1 LNASNE
7 IAVAEFLAG
16 RLGFASIPALVE
28 GTMNEAARK
37 GIMRE
42 PASVEEALAID
53 REARILASER
63 LKNESNKGHG
73 PVS

>member
-1 LNASNE
+1 M
-7 IAVAEFLAG
+7 G
-16 RLGFASIPALVE
+16 
-28 GTMNEAARK
+28 EAARR

-63 LKNESNKGHG
+63 LQN
-73 PVS
+73 